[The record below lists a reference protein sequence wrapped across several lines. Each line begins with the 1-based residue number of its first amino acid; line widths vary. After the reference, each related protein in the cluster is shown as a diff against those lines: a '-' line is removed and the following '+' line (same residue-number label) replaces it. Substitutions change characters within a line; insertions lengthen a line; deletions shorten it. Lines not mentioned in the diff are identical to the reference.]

1 METSAEKEQLCA
13 GSCVCVFGGPAAA
26 VADRKGGGD
35 GQNHR
40 TKVGGVPEGL
50 GILAIFSRTGGE
62 NDLAPVGNADGGQAL
77 RLQARSR
84 LPSPRR
90 LAPPSGGM
98 PRALRETAKRD
109 DRAKRTLREPIATR
123 LRRGPCAA
131 FLSPYSF
138 VPTPQRRTGEER
150 RHFRACLPL
159 AASQRLSALL
169 WRIVYATQATLRVF
183 RLRRRY
189 KVHSYACDCKLVANA
204 APAKQ
209 CLKSWAE

>member
-1 METSAEKEQLCA
+1 MAAGEITVPKPEVFPESAVTWRYLRELA
-13 GSCVCVFGGPAAA
+13 
-26 VADRKGGGD
+26 RKTIRPRREFRRG
-35 GQNHR
+35 R
-40 TKVGGVPEGL
+40 
-50 GILAIFSRTGGE
+50 
-62 NDLAPVGNADGGQAL
+62 AL

-90 LAPPSGGM
+90 LAPPSSGM
-98 PRALRETAKRD
+98 PRALRGTAKRD
-109 DRAKRTLREPIATR
+109 DRAKRTQREPIATR

-169 WRIVYATQATLRVF
+169 RRIVYATQATLLIF

-189 KVHSYACDCKLVANA
+189 KVHSCACDCKPVANVA
-204 APAKQ
+204 LAKQ
-209 CLKSWAE
+209 CLKSWAA